1 VKAMKTSNSKAINR
15 SADQEGR
22 VQPSSLH
29 ALITDRS
36 LTVSPL
42 TVENEPEVL
51 AFLAERPIHTFGL
64 AGFIRDN
71 GLVSPLNRGTFYCCR
86 NEEGQI
92 EGVAL
97 VGHATLFE
105 TRSDRA
111 IAAFARLAQ
120 DCPNLFMLLGEEEKV
135 ARFWS
140 YYAQGGRPLRL
151 AARERLFQQSWPVMV
166 REPVPGLRH
175 ATLDDLDSIVPIHA
189 LTVIDESG
197 VNPLETDPEGFRKR
211 CARRIE
217 MRRTWVYID
226 EGKLVFKAEVVSE
239 SPEVTYLEGVW
250 VAPGDRG
257 KGIGMRCMS
266 ILGRNL
272 LQCSESISLL
282 VNERNREAQAF
293 YTRAGY
299 SFICHYETI
308 FLR

>member
-1 VKAMKTSNSKAINR
+1 MKTSSSKAINR

-22 VQPSSLH
+22 AELSITH

-42 TVENEPEVL
+42 TVENEAEVL
-51 AFLAERPIHTFGL
+51 AFLAERPVHTFGL

-71 GLVSPLNRGTFYCCR
+71 GLVSPLNRGTFHCCR
-86 NEEGQI
+86 NEEGRI

-97 VGHATLFE
+97 IGHATMFE
-105 TRSDRA
+105 TRNDRA

-120 DCPNLFMLLGEEEKV
+120 DCPNLYMLLGEQETV

-140 YYAQGGRPLRL
+140 CYAEGGRPLRL
-151 AARERLFQQSWPVMV
+151 AARERLYQQSWPVVV
-166 REPVPGLRH
+166 REPVPGLRL
-175 ATLDDLDSIVPIHA
+175 ATLDDLDLIVPVHA

-217 MRRTWVYID
+217 MGRTWVFID
-226 EGKLVFKAEVVSE
+226 EGKVVFKAEVVSQ
-239 SPEVTYLEGVW
+239 SPEVTYVEGVW
-250 VAPGDRG
+250 VAPGERG

-272 LQCSESISLL
+272 LQRSESITLL

-299 SFICHYETI
+299 RFICNYETI